1 MTTDAPAVAMKA
13 DEATVERVARAL
25 FAFDNYD
32 TESPTHKQMHNASVD
47 YWLLNPDECDRET
60 SKSYWRMARAALAA
74 LPAPQTEALPADV
87 YEVDDG
93 FVVAA
98 DGTWMP
104 GVFPTREAALQSVR
118 PQTEALVKLREGDA
132 IVVTAH
138 GTDIKVAAIFLR
150 FVEGWVECRFAD
162 DSTSICRPSNVTT
175 LRAGGQHD

>member
-13 DEATVERVARAL
+13 DEATVERVARAIMV
-25 FAFDNYD
+25 ANRECEPVEWVG
-32 TESPTHKQMHNASVD
+32 TETPSP
-47 YWLLNPDECDRET
+47 YET
-60 SKSYWRMARAALAA
+60 AMARAALAA